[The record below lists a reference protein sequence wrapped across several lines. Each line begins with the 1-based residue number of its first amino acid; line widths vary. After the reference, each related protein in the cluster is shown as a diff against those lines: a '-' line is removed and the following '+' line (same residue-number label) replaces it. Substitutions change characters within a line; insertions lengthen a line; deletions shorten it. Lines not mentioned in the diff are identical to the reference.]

1 MIYVYYMKSLFMIS
15 ALTSIDSS
23 QCIWY
28 YLRIYF
34 RTPCNMAIHHKILLS
49 SCIEKQRLV
58 TVPYI
63 CANGTINYTQSLFHR
78 YTCTQQ
84 RDKWLERKRERE
96 R

>member
-1 MIYVYYMKSLFMIS
+1 MRIS
-15 ALTSIDSS
+15 ASISVNANEFMWD
-23 QCIWY
+23 

-34 RTPCNMAIHHKILLS
+34 RTPCTIAIHHKILLS
-49 SCIEKQRLV
+49 SCIEKQRMV

-63 CANGTINYTQSLFHR
+63 CANGTINYTQNSFHR

-84 RDKWLERKRERE
+84 MDKWLERKRERE